1 MCLNTRGGVR
11 YAPLCV
17 ISFSLFTPKKPKDEQ
32 LLSACYE
39 ELQSPPDRL
48 RWCRCR
54 AGLIQR
60 EVAERVGVHRD
71 TYMKMEN
78 GEVDYWPQLVVD
90 KLAELYRIPME
101 DLLDDYNCFLNDKYD
116 IFMKALYSE
125 APLDTEEDSEDSV
138 VPAWLMQMR
147 QKVRERMEACQSV
160 ADDFGDDGVETI
172 DVGPELADLLDDDA
186 D

>member
-101 DLLDDYNCFLNDKYD
+101 DLLDDYNCFLRKGQGQAVRQYREQLGMSRSE
-116 IFMKALYSE
+116 FALLLQVDPCAVRRWE
-125 APLDTEEDSEDSV
+125 T
-138 VPAWLMQMR
+138 MQRIMTKR
-147 QKVRERMEACQSV
+147 IWEKCFE
-160 ADDFGDDGVETI
+160 GKI
-172 DVGPELADLLDDDA
+172 
-186 D
+186 